1 MAMDSAWISAFSA
14 VMGSLVGAFTSF
26 VTTYANQRAQYRRDF
41 LSKQFAQRETLYS
54 EFINEAA
61 RLQVD
66 SLEREYAT
74 PSTLVAIY
82 ALENRI
88 RLNASDEVVQAG
100 EKAIQ
105 EIVESYRNPK
115 MSEED
120 IRRGAYLEIRDPVK
134 EFGEACRKELSR
146 LYRRAS

>member
-1 MAMDSAWISAFSA
+1 MDSAWISAFSA

-41 LSKQFAQRETLYS
+41 LSKQFARRETLYS
-54 EFINEAA
+54 EFIDEAA

-66 SLEREYAT
+66 SLEHQLEK

-88 RLNASDEVVQAG
+88 RLNASQEVVQA
-100 EKAIQ
+100 AANTIQ
-105 EIVESYRNPK
+105 QIVESYGRPT
-115 MSEED
+115 MAEED
-120 IRRGAYLEIRDPVK
+120 ISRGAYLEISDPVK
-134 EFGEACRKELSR
+134 EFGEACRKELNQ
-146 LYRRAS
+146 LYRAAS